1 MRVAIIG
8 HVEIIPRTSRILD
21 ALHVVLIVHYVYFYL
36 VINYANIT
44 ALTKIVWSFK
54 VSCYILHEP
63 LLSY

>member
-54 VSCYILHEP
+54 LQLLVVVSYHV
-63 LLSY
+63 S